1 MNRLRKLGSM
11 KINSFK
17 VIEFRYLSEGK
28 KWEKKSLDNAI
39 QYHFRRKLL
48 NNMEIFLLLN
58 DKRF

>member
-39 QYHFRRKLL
+39 SYNTILEENCLITWKF
-48 NNMEIFLLLN
+48 FCS
-58 DKRF
+58 